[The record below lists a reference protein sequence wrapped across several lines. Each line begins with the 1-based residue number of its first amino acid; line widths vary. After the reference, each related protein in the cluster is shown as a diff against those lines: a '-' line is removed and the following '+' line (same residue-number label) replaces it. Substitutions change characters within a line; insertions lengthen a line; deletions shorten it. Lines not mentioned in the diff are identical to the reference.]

1 MATKKEFELAQPT
14 VNLSDGLA
22 IAKGFVHRFSHVN
35 KFGFNESVGT
45 AYETIWEG
53 STNYTYPASAGTVQ
67 LTADD
72 SNDNGGTVRV
82 QGLDANW
89 DITEETLTIGGDRG
103 TQQFRRVYRMELLT
117 ANTGTVNVDTITA
130 THTQADSTDTTVAYL
145 AAGAGQTLM
154 CVYTVPRGYRA
165 YLTRVTATVEVK
177 DRNSRLRLLAKK
189 NTDTEIFNVKG
200 QWTSAGDKI
209 NINYTVPLVFGEIC
223 DIELRGKMG
232 TVATPMGGEFEII
245 LEKLV

>member
-1 MATKKEFELAQPT
+1 MPSIRDLRHANNDIQRNIGIARGDYKDD
-14 VNLSDGLA
+14 LSS
-22 IAKGFVHRFSHVN
+22 IN

-53 STNYTYPASAGTVQ
+53 SANYSYPATAGTVQ

-72 SNDNGGTVRV
+72 SDDNGGTVLV

-89 DITEETLTIGGDRG
+89 DITQETLTIGGARG

-117 ANTGTVNVDTITA
+117 ANTGTVNVDTINA
-130 THTQADSTDTTVAYL
+130 IHTQADSTDTTVAYL
-145 AAGAGQTLM
+145 SAGAGQTLM
-154 CVYTVPRGYRA
+154 CVYTVPRNYRA
-165 YLTRVTATVEVK
+165 YLTRVTATVEKK
-177 DRNSRLRLLAKK
+177 DRDSRLRLLAKR

-200 QWTSAGDKI
+200 QWTSSGEKI
-209 NINYTVPLVFGEIC
+209 NITYTVPLVFGEMT

-232 TVATPMGGEFEII
+232 SVATAMGGEFDLI
-245 LEKLV
+245 LEKIA

>member
-1 MATKKEFELAQPT
+1 MPSIRDLRHANNDIQRNIGIARGDYKDD
-14 VNLSDGLA
+14 LSS
-22 IAKGFVHRFSHVN
+22 IN

-53 STNYTYPASAGTVQ
+53 SANYSYPATAGTVQ

-72 SNDNGGTVRV
+72 SDDNGGTVKV

-89 DITEETLTIGGDRG
+89 DITQETLTIGGARS

-117 ANTGTVNVDTITA
+117 ANTGTVNVDTINA
-130 THTQADSTDTTVAYL
+130 IHTQADSTDTTVAYL
-145 AAGAGQTLM
+145 SAGAGQTLM
-154 CVYTVPRGYRA
+154 CVYTVPRNYRA

-177 DRNSRLRLLAKK
+177 DRASRLRLLAKR

-200 QWTSAGDKI
+200 QWTSSGEKI
-209 NINYTVPLVFGEIC
+209 NINYTVPLVFGEMT

-232 TVATPMGGEFEII
+232 SVATAMGGEFDLI
-245 LEKLV
+245 LEKIA

>member
-1 MATKKEFELAQPT
+1 M
-14 VNLSDGLA
+14 
-22 IAKGFVHRFSHVN
+22 
-35 KFGFNESVGT
+35 
-45 AYETIWEG
+45 
-53 STNYTYPASAGTVQ
+53 
-67 LTADD
+67 
-72 SNDNGGTVRV
+72 
-82 QGLDANW
+82 
-89 DITEETLTIGGDRG
+89 
-103 TQQFRRVYRMELLT
+103 
-117 ANTGTVNVDTITA
+117 
-130 THTQADSTDTTVAYL
+130 
-145 AAGAGQTLM
+145 
-154 CVYTVPRGYRA
+154 
-165 YLTRVTATVEVK
+165 EVK

>member
-1 MATKKEFELAQPT
+1 MGFNLDNTHSGSRVSP
-14 VNLSDGLA
+14 VNLH
-22 IAKGFVHRFSHVN
+22 IARGDWNDLSYIN

-72 SNDNGGTVRV
+72 SDDNGGTVLV

-89 DITEETLTIGGDRG
+89 DITSETLTIGGDRG

-117 ANTGTVNVDTITA
+117 ANTGTVNVDTINA
-130 THTQADSTDTTVAYL
+130 IHTQADSTDTTVAYL

-154 CVYTVPRGYRA
+154 CVYSVPRGYRA
-165 YLTRVTATVEVK
+165 YLYKITATVEKK
-177 DRNSRLRLLAKK
+177 DRDSRLRLLAKR
-189 NTDTEIFNVKG
+189 NTDSEIFNVKG

-209 NINYTVPLVFGEIC
+209 NINYTVPLMFDEMT

-232 TVATPMGGEFEII
+232 TTATPMGGEFDII
-245 LEKLV
+245 LEKL